1 MNARTMARSTA
12 ALCAVGVLGLGAAAC
27 GSNSVAGG
35 ESAPAATTAS
45 DGGGAA
51 PPSDGGGGSVA
62 SDTGGGA
69 SGTSTTPSSPS
80 SDETATASSSSGGGE
95 SDDDVATCDA
105 DELRAT
111 ATQGDSS
118 AGHVHV
124 DLTFTNT
131 SDDPCRLSGFPGVS
145 VVAGGEGDQVG
156 AAAEHADDDGEPT
169 VLIPGGTAHA
179 TIEAVNIGDDGG
191 PLGDSCAPVDA
202 DGWRVYP
209 PDSTK
214 ALFIRQEGMKAC
226 SGDAEWLTVTGVHPA
241 S

>member
-12 ALCAVGVLGLGAAAC
+12 ALCAVGILGLGAAAC
-27 GSNSVAGG
+27 GSNSATGG
-35 ESAPAATTAS
+35 ETTAATTTAS
-45 DGGGAA
+45 DGGGVAA
-51 PPSDGGGGSVA
+51 PSDGGGGSVA
-62 SDTGGGA
+62 SDSGGGMA
-69 SGTSTTPSSPS
+69 GTSSPS
-80 SDETATASSSSGGGE
+80 SSPSPSDTSTASSSSGSGAT
-95 SDDDVATCDA
+95 DDDVATCEAGD
-105 DELRAT
+105 LQAT

-118 AGHVHV
+118 AGHVHY
-124 DLTFTNT
+124 DLTFTNS

-145 VVAGGEGDQVG
+145 VVAGGEGEQIG
-156 AAAEHADDDGEPT
+156 AAAEHADDEGEPT

-191 PLGDSCAPVDA
+191 PLGDSCTPVDA

-214 ALFIRQEGMKAC
+214 ALFIRQEGMKTC
-226 SGDAEWLTVTGVHPA
+226 SGDADWLTITGVHPA